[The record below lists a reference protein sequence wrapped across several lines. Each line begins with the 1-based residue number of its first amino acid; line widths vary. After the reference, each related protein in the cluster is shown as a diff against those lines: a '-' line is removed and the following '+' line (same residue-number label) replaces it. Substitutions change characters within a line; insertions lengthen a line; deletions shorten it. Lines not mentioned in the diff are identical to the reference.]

1 MVQPELCPRFE
12 QAVGMLSKRWNALI
26 IFSLLG
32 ESQRFCTMTES
43 IGISNRLLS
52 ERLKELEKDG
62 IVTRNVYPET
72 PVRIEYSLTEKG
84 RALAPVMEEIQKWS
98 QEWLPV
104 QEAGEENKSLPSV
117 KF

>member
-12 QAVGMLSKRWNALI
+12 QAVGMLSRRWNALI

-84 RALAPVMEEIQKWS
+84 RALAPVMLEIQKWS
-98 QEWLPV
+98 EEWLPV
-104 QEAGEENKSLPSV
+104 QETAAEDEQESPV
-117 KF
+117 R